1 MEKKSSILIAVMLF
15 FAFCFIC
22 VGYAQ
27 VSTNLDFS
35 GNVQATPQKGVFI
48 ADAVGLNGSSSRV
61 NAYISTTLNSTTT
74 LANSSSTVTYDVTL
88 YNNSNYVYV
97 FNGEKYLDTAY
108 DNKNITYTIT
118 GLKKGDEIQAES
130 YLEFSITFKYNSGA
144 STQNNVLNS
153 IINFEFVP
161 AEEYIPEIVVSGA
174 LEQFEVI
181 LNSSGYDTLTDQMEK
196 TALNGGNRPSDSYI
210 GNVVGS
216 SSADTSTLNQLFTV
230 DGDNK
235 LKLVINGET
244 TNVTAMIKREKIDGD
259 NSTGDGSGN
268 EFTIYMTAYDFEG
281 TKWGQ
286 KISVYAAVF
295 TKDSGGKWYQLG
307 PMYEGQATVNNY
319 DGILGLFGDRN
330 SFNTGTWESTKAY
343 NGLRSGAD
351 LEELT
356 KAYKNLNS

>member
-1 MEKKSSILIAVMLF
+1 MSRKTKVFIAILLS
-15 FAFCFIC
+15 FCFCFVGI
-22 VGYAQ
+22 GYAS
-27 VSTNLDFS
+27 VSVTLDFR
-35 GNVQATPQKGVFI
+35 GDAEAVPQKGVFI
-48 ADAVGLNGSSSRV
+48 SLAQGLNGTNTKV
-61 NAYISTTLNSTTT
+61 NSYISTVLNSTTT
-74 LANSSSTVTYDVTL
+74 LQNSSSTVTYDITL

-108 DNKNITYTIT
+108 DNTNITYTIT
-118 GLKKGDEIQAES
+118 GLKKGDEIKANS
-130 YLEFSITFKYNSGA
+130 YLTFSVTFKYKNGA
-144 STQNNVLNS
+144 NTQNKVLNS
-153 IINFEFVP
+153 VINYEFVP
-161 AEEYIPEIVVSGA
+161 AEEYIPEIAVSGA
-174 LEQFEVI
+174 LEQFEII
-181 LNSSGYDTLTDQMEK
+181 LNSSGYDTLTNQMGK

-295 TKDSGGKWYQLG
+295 TKDSSGKWYQLG

-351 LEELT
+351 LAELT